1 MKSMKTFARLAGL
14 TAGALFFAQ
23 VHAQSFTPPATV
35 SQPVVDN
42 VHGIRLTDPFRWLE
56 DKTAPQVQQWTR
68 TQHDATMRWL
78 DATAPSSPSLRDELA
93 RFIDRTIVSAP
104 RYYRGQPFFT
114 KKQKGEAQAKLYT
127 RLDGKEIMLFDPVAL
142 DPTGKTALSNFEF
155 APHDTLMSV
164 AVQRAGSEI
173 DDAHFIDRR
182 TGAVRYPP
190 LPGVWGLRFG
200 ATPGALFF
208 GIRNKAL
215 IDAQKPLNAYTL
227 KLGEPLSAAVVT
239 IENDDAKNFVST
251 EEPERSPFV
260 LTSRGD
266 NTGRTYTIQSIDRKT
281 APQVLFS
288 SKTTRAD
295 VQLVGN
301 FAYLRSNDGANN
313 FKLDRADLT
322 KPIALK
328 TLLPEKQDAVLRG
341 VAVTRTHIIAREKR
355 NLQHELRAYT
365 LEGTPDA
372 RALTPPEPGDV
383 ASVAYDHHEDQ
394 LYVSLNTFNA
404 PLTLYRVDPKSFAW
418 TKVFQDE
425 SAVDTSQIETK
436 RVDIPTRDGKRV
448 PAFISMKKG
457 TVLDG
462 KQPVLLYG
470 YGGFNI
476 GMTTRYLGGWVPL
489 INRGVI
495 YVEAGLRGGD
505 EFGEAWH
512 QDGML
517 FKKQNTFN
525 DFIDAAQWL
534 IDNNYTNPQKLA
546 IMGGSNG
553 GLLVGAAATQRP
565 DLFKAVVCSVPLLD
579 MVRFHKFLIARY
591 WITEYG
597 DPEKAADFRNILSY
611 SPYHAIRSGVELPA
625 MMVIAGENDSR
636 VDPLHAKKFVARAQ
650 ANAGQTNPVLLKMDF
665 DSGHGA
671 GKSTQQLIDDR
682 EVWMR
687 FILSQI
693 GEK

>member
-1 MKSMKTFARLAGL
+1 
-14 TAGALFFAQ
+14 
-23 VHAQSFTPPATV
+23 
-35 SQPVVDN
+35 
-42 VHGIRLTDPFRWLE
+42 
-56 DKTAPQVQQWTR
+56 
-68 TQHDATMRWL
+68 
-78 DATAPSSPSLRDELA
+78 
-93 RFIDRTIVSAP
+93 
-104 RYYRGQPFFT
+104 
-114 KKQKGEAQAKLYT
+114 
-127 RLDGKEIMLFDPVAL
+127 
-142 DPTGKTALSNFEF
+142 
-155 APHDTLMSV
+155 
-164 AVQRAGSEI
+164 
-173 DDAHFIDRR
+173 
-182 TGAVRYPP
+182 
-190 LPGVWGLRFG
+190 
-200 ATPGALFF
+200 
-208 GIRNKAL
+208 
-215 IDAQKPLNAYTL
+215 
-227 KLGEPLSAAVVT
+227 
-239 IENDDAKNFVST
+239 
-251 EEPERSPFV
+251 
-260 LTSRGD
+260 
-266 NTGRTYTIQSIDRKT
+266 
-281 APQVLFS
+281 
-288 SKTTRAD
+288 
-295 VQLVGN
+295 
-301 FAYLRSNDGANN
+301 
-313 FKLDRADLT
+313 
-322 KPIALK
+322 
-328 TLLPEKQDAVLRG
+328 
-341 VAVTRTHIIAREKR
+341 
-355 NLQHELRAYT
+355 
-365 LEGTPDA
+365 
-372 RALTPPEPGDV
+372 
-383 ASVAYDHHEDQ
+383 
-394 LYVSLNTFNA
+394 
-404 PLTLYRVDPKSFAW
+404 
-418 TKVFQDE
+418 VFQDE

-448 PAFISMKKG
+448 PTFISMKKG

-476 GMTTRYLGGWVPL
+476 GMTTRYLGSWVPL

-495 YVEAGLRGGD
+495 FVEAGLRGGD

-517 FKKQNTFN
+517 LKKQNTFN
-525 DFIDAAQWL
+525 DFIDTAQWL
-534 IDNNYTNPQKLA
+534 LDNNYTNPQKLA

>member
-1 MKSMKTFARLAGL
+1 MKTLLLVFGFALAAPL
-14 TAGALFFAQ
+14 FAQ
-23 VHAQSFTPPATV
+23 TATPA
-35 SQPVVDN
+35 QPVVDT
-42 VHGIRLTDPFRWLE
+42 VHGIRLTDPYRWLE
-56 DKTAPQVQQWTR
+56 DKTSPQVQSWTR

-78 DATAPSSPSLRDELA
+78 DTAAPSSSALREELA
-93 RFIDRTIVSAP
+93 KLIDRTIVSAP
-104 RYYRGQPFFT
+104 TFYRGQPYFT

-127 RLDGKEIMLFDPVAL
+127 RLNGQEVLLFDPVAL
-142 DPTGKTALSNFEF
+142 DSNGKTALSGF
-155 APHDTLMSV
+155 AMSSHEPLMSV

-173 DDAHFIDRR
+173 DDTHFIDSR

-190 LPGVWGLRFG
+190 LAGVRGLTFG
-200 ATPGALFF
+200 ATPGTIFF
-208 GIRNKAL
+208 SIRNKVL

-227 KLGEPLSAAVVT
+227 KLGEPLTAAVVT
-239 IENDDAKNFVST
+239 QENDDAKNFVST
-251 EEPERSPFV
+251 ETPERSRFI
-260 LTSRGD
+260 LTSQGD
-266 NTGRTYTIQSIDRKT
+266 NTGRTYTVQALDQKRP
-281 APQVLFS
+281 PQIIFS
-288 SKTTRAD
+288 SKKTRAD
-295 VQLVGN
+295 VQLIGDT
-301 FAYLRSNDGANN
+301 AYLRSNDGANN
-313 FKLDRADLT
+313 FKLDRVDLADLS
-322 KPIALK
+322 KPIAPQ
-328 TLLPEKQDAVLRG
+328 TLLPERTDAVLRG
-341 VAVTRTHIIAREKR
+341 FAVTRTHIIAREKR
-355 NLQHELRAYT
+355 NLQHELRAYD
-365 LEGTPDA
+365 LRGVPAA

-383 ASVAYDHHEDQ
+383 ASVSFDQHENQ

-404 PLTLYRVDPKSFAW
+404 PLTLYRVDPITFIW

-425 SAVDTSQIETK
+425 SVVDMDQIETK
-436 RVDIPTRDGKRV
+436 RIDVPTRDGKRV
-448 PAFISMKKG
+448 PAFVSMKKG

-476 GMTTRYLGGWVPL
+476 GITTRYLGAWAPL

-495 YVEAGLRGGD
+495 FVEAGLRGGD

-512 QDGML
+512 EDGML
-517 FKKQNTFN
+517 LKKQNTFN
-525 DFIDAAQWL
+525 DFVDTAQWL
-534 IDNNYTNPQKLA
+534 IDKNYTNPQKLA

-597 DPEKAADFRNILSY
+597 DPEKATDFRNILSY
-611 SPYHAIRSGVELPA
+611 SPYHAIRAGVELPS
-625 MMVIAGENDSR
+625 MLVIAGENDSR

-650 ANAGQTNPVLLKMDF
+650 ANVGQTNPVLLKVDF

-693 GEK
+693 AGG

>member
-1 MKSMKTFARLAGL
+1 MKRFALLALACIAAADAQTFSPPS
-14 TAGALFFAQ
+14 TPS
-23 VHAQSFTPPATV
+23 HA
-35 SQPVVDN
+35 VVDTVHN
-42 VHGIRLTDPFRWLE
+42 VRLTDPYRWLE
-56 DKTAPQVQQWTR
+56 DKTAPQVTQWTR
-68 TQHDATMRWL
+68 AQHDATMRWL
-78 DATAPSSPSLRDELA
+78 DATAPSSPRLREELA
-93 RFIDRTIVSAP
+93 RFIDRTIVSPP
-104 RYYRGQPFFT
+104 RYYRGQAFFT

-127 RLDGKEIMLFDPVAL
+127 QLDGKEIMLFDPVAL
-142 DPTGKTALSNFEF
+142 DPTGKTALSGFEMS
-155 APHDTLMSV
+155 PHDTLMSV

-182 TGAVRYPP
+182 TGAVRYSP
-190 LPGVWGLRFG
+190 LPGVRGVTFG
-200 ATPGALFF
+200 ATPGTIFF

-215 IDAQKPLNAYTL
+215 IDAQKPLNAYSL
-227 KLGEPLSAAVVT
+227 KLGEPLSAAVMT
-239 IENDDAKNFVST
+239 IENDDAKNFVQT
-251 EEPERSPFV
+251 DEPERSTFV
-260 LTSRGD
+260 LSSRGD
-266 NTGRTYTIQSIDRKT
+266 NTGRTYTVQPIDRKT

-295 VQLVGN
+295 VQLIGN
-301 FAYLRSNDGANN
+301 YAYLRSNDGANN

-328 TLLPEKQDAVLRG
+328 TVLPEKQEAVLRG
-341 VAVTRTHIIAREKR
+341 FAITPTHIIAREKR

-365 LEGTPDA
+365 LEGVADA

-383 ASVAYDHHEDQ
+383 AGVFYDHHEDQ
-394 LYVSLNTFNA
+394 LYITLNTFNA
-404 PLTLYRVDPKSFAW
+404 PLTLYRVDPKTFSW

-425 SAVDTSQIETK
+425 SVVDTSQIETR
-436 RVDIPTRDGKRV
+436 RVDIPARDGKRV

-476 GMTTRYLGGWVPL
+476 GMTTRYLGSWAPL

-495 YVEAGLRGGD
+495 FVEAGLRGGD

-517 FKKQNTFN
+517 SKKQNTFN
-525 DFIDAAQWL
+525 DFIDTAQWL
-534 IDNNYTNPQKLA
+534 MDNQYTNPQKLA

-597 DPEKAADFRNILSY
+597 DPEKPADFRNILSY

-625 MMVIAGENDSR
+625 MLVIAGENDSR

-687 FILSQI
+687 FILAQI
-693 GEK
+693 AVK